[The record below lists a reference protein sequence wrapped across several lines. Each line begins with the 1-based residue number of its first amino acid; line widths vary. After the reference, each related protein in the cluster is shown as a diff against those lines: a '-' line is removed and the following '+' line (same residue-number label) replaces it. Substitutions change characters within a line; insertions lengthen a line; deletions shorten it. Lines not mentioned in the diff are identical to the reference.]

1 MATNKPE
8 KLNLTKR
15 IFLFVLTLAL
25 TNCQDSESPIKEEQ
39 SRIKTVSIDDAK
51 AFLTRSSN
59 SPSAK
64 LASSEIGDLEFD
76 KATQEKLNGSDQL
89 LTAIPL
95 ATNNE
100 VRNDRVVVMKIDN
113 EIRSVIFSMQPDENS
128 TQDRFSGKV
137 FIYSLEGD
145 FITGYG
151 AKDGIYIG
159 QYLKEKSNSKTSKN
173 PQDGEGGVLI
183 IYYYKKPVNAVNATD
198 FDAIWGSAGSSMGWA
213 PVGGASGVTWDATG
227 GGGGGSG
234 ITAPTN
240 EQIAAALE
248 KKIDGTN
255 LDPCTQGVLDK
266 LKNLKQGDIA
276 AMINRFNAGGS
287 IFTIHMSTGAVTI
300 TTDLAQTKPMSGSST
315 DINMVFS
322 NDYISGKGNLAPP
335 TDLSVA
341 TTMTHEIIHAYLISQ
356 LEEYKSGGCAGICDF
371 ATIYDAYVKQQ
382 IDKDKNKNLTVQQ
395 HHEVIANDYV
405 NAIASTIEEFH
416 TGQPV
421 TSGFPKQ
428 VYLDMAW
435 GGLDKTYI
443 FNKNYPDDP
452 NNKNYKDRQRI
463 LARINTERLGSQYG
477 VNTPIGT
484 PCKK

>member
-1 MATNKPE
+1 MFT
-8 KLNLTKR
+8 
-15 IFLFVLTLAL
+15 
-25 TNCQDSESPIKEEQ
+25 CQSDEQ
-39 SRIKTVSIDDAK
+39 PTPQVQSNIQTVGINDAK
-51 AFLTRSSN
+51 AFLTRSTN
-59 SPSAK
+59 SPSSK
-64 LASSEIGDLEFD
+64 LSSSEISNLEFD
-76 KATQEKLNGSDQL
+76 KATLEKLNGSDQL
-89 LTAIPL
+89 LTVIPL

-100 VRNDRVVVMKIDN
+100 VRNDRVLVMKIDN

-159 QYLKEKSNSKTSKN
+159 QYLKEKSNSKISKN

-198 FDAIWGSAGSSMGWA
+198 FDAIWGSGGSSIGYA
-213 PVGGASGVTWDATG
+213 PVGGASGMTWDATAG
-227 GGGGGSG
+227 GGGSGSG

-240 EQIAAALE
+240 EQIAAELE

-255 LDPCTQGVLDK
+255 LDACTQGVLDK

-276 AMINRFNAGGS
+276 KMINRFNPGGS
-287 IFTIHMSTGAVTI
+287 IFTINMSTGVVTVPN
-300 TTDLAQTKPMSGSST
+300 DLAQTKPMSGSST
-315 DINMVFS
+315 DINMVF
-322 NDYISGKGNLAPP
+322 NKDYISGKGNVAPP

-341 TTMTHEIIHAYLISQ
+341 TTMAHEIIHAYLISL
-356 LEEYKSGGCAGICDF
+356 LEEYKVGGSLGIYDF
-371 ATIYDAYVKQQ
+371 PTIYDAYVQQQ
-382 IDKDKNKNLTVQQ
+382 INKDKNKSLTVEK
-395 HHEVIANDYV
+395 HHELIASDYV

-435 GGLDKTYI
+435 GGLTGTAI
-443 FNKNYPDDP
+443 FNKNYPNDP
-452 NNKNYKDRQRI
+452 NNKNYKDRERI
-463 LARINTERLGSQYG
+463 LTRINTEKLGSIYG
-477 VNTPIGT
+477 TTMPIGT